1 MYYFLKMVKCKVRS
15 RFSLFLCLY
24 FSEIKMNKFSVAVSA
39 LVLGSAMLAGC
50 QNTSKLEADVQA
62 LSNKVD
68 NLAAQVDALKS
79 DVQAA
84 QASADNANS
93 RLDNMVVHY
102 RK

>member
-1 MYYFLKMVKCKVRS
+1 MNR
-15 RFSLFLCLY
+15 FLCLN
-24 FSEIKMNKFSVAVSA
+24 FSEIKMNKISVAVSA
-39 LVLGSAMLAGC
+39 LVMGSALLAGC

-84 QASADNANS
+84 QASADNANN
-93 RLDNMVVHY
+93 RLDNLAIRY
-102 RK
+102 KK